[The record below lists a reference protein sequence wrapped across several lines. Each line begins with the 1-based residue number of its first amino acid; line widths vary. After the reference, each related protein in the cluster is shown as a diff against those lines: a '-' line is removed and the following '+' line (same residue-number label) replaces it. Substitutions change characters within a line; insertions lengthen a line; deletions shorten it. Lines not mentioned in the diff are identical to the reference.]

1 MPLLS
6 LLVRVLVC
14 LSLAL
19 GSASPALAQARMHG
33 LEAMPAAAAA
43 SPGVASAAGG
53 CHHRHGF
60 PAAMGQGTG
69 QAMAAGH
76 QADATATQAAAHHD
90 TGGAGCCDHGACSCD
105 CAHMSPCTALATLLV
120 ARALPSGAV
129 LGALPTGRP
138 EPRLPGRIRPPNA

>member
-1 MPLLS
+1 MSVLS
-6 LLVRVLVC
+6 LVVRVLVC

-33 LEAMPAAAAA
+33 PEAMVAGAAA
-43 SPGVASAAGG
+43 SADGARTDGG
-53 CHHRHGF
+53 CHHHGQD
-60 PAAMGQGTG
+60 AGRGHGAGH
-69 QAMAAGH
+69 AMAKGHPAGEI
-76 QADATATQAAAHHD
+76 AARPVAHHG
-90 TGGAGCCDHGACSCD
+90 GGAGGCCDHGACSCD

-129 LGALPTGRP
+129 LGTLPTGRP